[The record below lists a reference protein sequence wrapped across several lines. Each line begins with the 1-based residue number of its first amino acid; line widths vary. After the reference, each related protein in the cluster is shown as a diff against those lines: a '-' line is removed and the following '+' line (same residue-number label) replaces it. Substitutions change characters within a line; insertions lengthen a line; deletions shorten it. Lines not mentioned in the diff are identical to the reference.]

1 MPVDRDSAVRVALRL
16 LDADGLDKLTL
27 RRIAT
32 ELGVQA
38 PALYWHFASKRVLLD
53 HVTDAMVAPHLDAV
67 PPPAPGQPWDAW
79 LATLAGALRQA
90 LLAHRDGARVASGAG
105 LVGAAGLGQFIER
118 TTAALHAAGFPAAR
132 AVRAAGALMA
142 LVIGRTVEEQTLPT
156 DEAAA
161 TALLTTRMPTVA
173 QGIRESIAQGDT
185 QDDAFTYS
193 LTIFLTGLR
202 TLSRTADRL
211 RPPRDSTPETFE
223 GAQP

>member
-1 MPVDRDSAVRVALRL
+1 MPVDRDKAVQAALRL

-67 PPPAPGQPWDAW
+67 PAPPPDRSWYDR
-79 LATLAGALRQA
+79 LAELAAALRRA

-105 LVGAAGLGQFIER
+105 LVGAAGLGQFLER
-118 TTAALHAAGFPAAR
+118 TTATLHEAGFPASR

-142 LVIGRTVEEQTLPT
+142 LVIGRTVEEQTLPADT
-156 DEAAA
+156 DGAFAILG
-161 TALLTTRMPTVA
+161 THLPTVA
-173 QGIRESIAQGDT
+173 LALRESIARGDT

-202 TLSRTADRL
+202 TLHQELPDPVENAGPAPT
-211 RPPRDSTPETFE
+211 T
-223 GAQP
+223 G

>member
-1 MPVDRDSAVRVALRL
+1 MPVDRDGAVQVALRL
-16 LDADGLDKLTL
+16 LDAGGLDKLTL

-79 LATLAGALRQA
+79 LATLAGALRQS

-105 LVGAAGLGQFIER
+105 LVGATALGQFLER
-118 TTAALHAAGFPAAR
+118 STAALHTAGFSPRR

-142 LVIGRTVEEQTLPT
+142 LVIGRTIEEQTLPPAE
-156 DEAAA
+156 DEAVAA
-161 TALLTTRMPTVA
+161 LAARMPTVA
-173 QGIRESIAQGDT
+173 MALRDSAAHHDS
-185 QDDAFTYS
+185 QDDAFAYS
-193 LTIFLTGLR
+193 LSIFLTGLR
-202 TLSRTADRL
+202 VQHHDL
-211 RPPRDSTPETFE
+211 
-223 GAQP
+223 